1 MPSVEETLLTNL
13 CARVARLER
22 EQRRP
27 RGRTNLA
34 GAARYLGISDEALR
48 QRHLKGHGPRRSR
61 NGRMWSYDY
70 ADLDRYAEGDSS

>member
-1 MPSVEETLLTNL
+1 MPSGEETILSNL
-13 CARVARLER
+13 CALVVRLES
-22 EQRRP
+22 ELHRP

-34 GAARYLGISDEALR
+34 GAARYLGLSDEALR
-48 QRHLKGHGPRRSR
+48 QRHLKGKGPKRSR